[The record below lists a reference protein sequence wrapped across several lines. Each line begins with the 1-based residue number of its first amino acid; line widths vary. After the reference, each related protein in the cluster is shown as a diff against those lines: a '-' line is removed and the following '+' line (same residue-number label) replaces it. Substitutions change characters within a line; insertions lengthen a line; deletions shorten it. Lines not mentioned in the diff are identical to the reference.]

1 MYFLT
6 AFIAPYLAAFNK
18 KALKKPEQPGHEA
31 AHSPPSPT
39 MKQSAGSNKQTNQHS
54 NHWFKRSNLNEREVD
69 WTGVRVETMLRCSC
83 PCYCLLE
90 TQKLNICRTLASL
103 WSWLSPFCCWFLMPR
118 DSAGPAQWSQSCMW
132 AAPGMPGQNKTSS
145 RYGPW
150 SFLPV

>member
-103 WSWLSPFCCWFLMPR
+103 
-118 DSAGPAQWSQSCMW
+118 
-132 AAPGMPGQNKTSS
+132 
-145 RYGPW
+145 
-150 SFLPV
+150 

>member
-54 NHWFKRSNLNEREVD
+54 NHWFKRSNLNKRGVD

-83 PCYCLLE
+83 PLLLAGNTE
-90 TQKLNICRTLASL
+90 AEHLQDAGFSLKLAFPFLLLIFNATRLS
-103 WSWLSPFCCWFLMPR
+103 WSCTMVTVLHV
-118 DSAGPAQWSQSCMW
+118 G
-132 AAPGMPGQNKTSS
+132 SS
-145 RYGPW
+145 
-150 SFLPV
+150 